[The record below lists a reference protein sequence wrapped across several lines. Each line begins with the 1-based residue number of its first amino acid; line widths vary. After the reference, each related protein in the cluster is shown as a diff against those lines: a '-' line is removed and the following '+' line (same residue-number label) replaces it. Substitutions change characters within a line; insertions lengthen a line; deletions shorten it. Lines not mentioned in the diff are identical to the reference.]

1 MENPPAAAVIPV
13 MDVRRIMSLL
23 PHRYPFLMVDRIVDV
38 VLGERCTGI
47 KNVSINEPFFQGH
60 FPQQPVMPGVLLI
73 EAMAQTA
80 GALVVETLGPAMHGK
95 LVYFMSIDEAKFRAP
110 VMPGDRV
117 TIPVHKL
124 HARRNVWKFR
134 GECRVEDKVVAEAVY
149 TAMILDR

>member
-1 MENPPAAAVIPV
+1 MTDGPSNKQLGTADIGRVLQ
-13 MDVRRIMSLL
+13 LL
-23 PHRYPFLMVDRIVDV
+23 PHRYPFLLVDRIFDMDGDTSCV
-38 VLGERCTGI
+38 GI
-47 KNVSINEPFFQGH
+47 KNVTFNEPFFQGH
-60 FPQQPVMPGVLLI
+60 FPQFPVMPGVLLI

-110 VMPGDRV
+110 VAPGDRV
-117 TIPVHKL
+117 MIPVQKL

-134 GECRVEDKVVAEAVY
+134 GECTVEGKVVAEAVY

>member
-1 MENPPAAAVIPV
+1 MESVPAAATIPV
-13 MDVRRIMSLL
+13 MDVQRIMSLL

-38 VLGERCTGI
+38 VPGERCTGI

-110 VMPGDRV
+110 VAPGDRV
-117 TIPVHKL
+117 MIPVQKL

-134 GECRVEDKVVAEAVY
+134 GECTVEGKVVAEAVY